1 MAELGGSAAE
11 IGVSQA
17 VGTGGCVTLAAWDR
31 TSPRPCRAATFVR
44 PTTRPPAATGNRV
57 RSPAPVP
64 VTTRLFVRCDRIPV
78 LAMLLLVSSG
88 RTWCLTQ
95 EHVARLSPIRVP
107 ARR

>member
-1 MAELGGSAAE
+1 A
-11 IGVSQA
+11 
-17 VGTGGCVTLAAWDR
+17 
-31 TSPRPCRAATFVR
+31 
-44 PTTRPPAATGNRV
+44 TTRPPAATGNRV

-78 LAMLLLVSSG
+78 LAMLLFVSSG

-107 ARR
+107 ARRYGKSHSRRTVMNRVIVIDFMSLDGGIQAPDGNEGFRQA